1 MKIWQVAAGDGTR
14 DYTKVFLKYGVILV
28 GPGSAGDYFQNKE
41 VYNSA
46 ESKDYRPFIHVIA
59 EDMNQDDLV
68 ILKQP
73 HGPKSWK
80 IVAVGKVTSDYL
92 HKEVFG
98 DVEGWD
104 LQHSRLIQWRIP
116 LNPTVINGLRRG
128 TLVGVNNQQAIN
140 EATAIWSTGNAL
152 VSEDLP
158 PEPEKLSVEQLIDSL
173 MIEGLPGNG
182 AEVIAKTIWRLS
194 RIARWY
200 SSHGSDVGEHEIRTF
215 LIVPLLTS
223 LGWAEQKIKIEWNN
237 IDVAIFDSPYSKE
250 SKPIVIIE
258 SKRLSDGLRDA
269 PGQATRYAQNYPTC
283 SLFVVSDGIRY
294 KLYQKETDGSW
305 RYSSYMNL
313 LFPMHNHPY
322 DTAVQGA
329 VSFFLALIPR
339 AAI

>member
-1 MKIWQVAAGDGTR
+1 
-14 DYTKVFLKYGVILV
+14 
-28 GPGSAGDYFQNKE
+28 
-41 VYNSA
+41 
-46 ESKDYRPFIHVIA
+46 
-59 EDMNQDDLV
+59 
-68 ILKQP
+68 
-73 HGPKSWK
+73 
-80 IVAVGKVTSDYL
+80 
-92 HKEVFG
+92 
-98 DVEGWD
+98 
-104 LQHSRLIQWRIP
+104 
-116 LNPTVINGLRRG
+116 
-128 TLVGVNNQQAIN
+128 VNNPQAIN

-152 VSEDLP
+152 ASEDLP
-158 PEPEKLSVEQLIDSL
+158 PEPEKLSIEQLIDSL

-250 SKPIVIIE
+250 SKPVVIIE

-294 KLYQKETDGSW
+294 KLYQRENDGSW
-305 RYSSYMNL
+305 GYSSYMNL

-322 DTAVQGA
+322 DKAVQGA